1 MKRNM
6 NKTLSPQELES
17 ICAILG
23 DTYKGFT
30 KSELKQFLAN
40 CNIAEVDDGSRNNG
54 LTYTTGLNKKDW
66 LYNCFAENINT
77 SKSCDCVFLFVET
90 ALSPISHTSQDKRE
104 KYNYITEE
112 LNKVLLLIGL
122 MVDSSGK
129 IIDAPKANSLSEVD
143 ERVNHLQKKLY
154 DRTIHYEVMKYC
166 SSDFLRKDFFDAVFE
181 ASKGLAQRV
190 RDITGLGTD
199 GCSLFNTAFALN
211 DPFLFFNSLKTDSER
226 NEHNGLKELLSAIFH
241 LVRNPEAHTPKI
253 NWKIDETKALDILT
267 LISFAHKYLDEC
279 HKMPNK

>member
-6 NKTLSPQELES
+6 NKTLSSQELES

-23 DTYKGFT
+23 DTYNGFT

-40 CNIAEVDDGSRNNG
+40 CNIAEVDDGSRNSG
-54 LTYTTGLNKKDW
+54 LTYTIGLNKKDW
-66 LYNCFAENINT
+66 LYNCFAEKINT

-90 ALSPISHTSQDKRE
+90 ALNPISYTSQDKRE

-154 DRTIHYEVMKYC
+154 DRAIHYEVMKYC

>member
-1 MKRNM
+1 MNM
-6 NKTLSPQELES
+6 NKFLSKQELES
-17 ICAILG
+17 ICAIFG
-23 DTYKGFT
+23 DTYNGFT
-30 KSELKQFLAN
+30 KGELKRFLAN

-54 LTYTTGLNKKDW
+54 FTYTTGLNKKDW
-66 LYNCFAENINT
+66 LYNCFAEKINT

-90 ALSPISHTSQDKRE
+90 ALNPISHTSQDKRE

-154 DRTIHYEVMKYC
+154 DRAIHYEVMKYC

-211 DPFLFFNSLKTDSER
+211 DPFLFFNSLKTDSEK

>member
-66 LYNCFAENINT
+66 LYNCFAEKINT